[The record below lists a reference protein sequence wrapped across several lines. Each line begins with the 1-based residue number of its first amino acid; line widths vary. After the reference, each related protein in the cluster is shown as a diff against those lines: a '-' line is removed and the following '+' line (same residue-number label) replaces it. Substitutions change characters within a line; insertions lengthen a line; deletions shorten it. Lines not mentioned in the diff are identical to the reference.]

1 MKRTIVTILIIVVA
15 LAGAAFIL
23 KNNKAKMHEQTAL
36 AKKVNA
42 TIPVQIAE
50 VKEENIGGTFT
61 ATGTF
66 APSKQI
72 LVVTEIAGRVV
83 EPAS

>member
-1 MKRTIVTILIIVVA
+1 MKRTIVSILIVVVA

-42 TIPVQIAE
+42 TVQ
-50 VKEENIGGTFT
+50 FRLQR
-61 ATGTF
+61 
-66 APSKQI
+66 SKKKI
-72 LVVTEIAGRVV
+72 LAAHLSPLAHSRHQNRFWW
-83 EPAS
+83 